1 MKKLVWVRLIISMAV
16 TAVVISCNKPA
27 SELNGPQVQQTPSVA
42 PVLQKANGIPGSYII
57 VFKRDA
63 GGTEGVVADLVQRL
77 LLKTDFT
84 YKHALSGFA
93 AILSDAQL
101 EKLKVDPRVAWIEQ
115 NQTFQICTTQSNATW
130 GLDRIDQRA
139 LPLDSKY
146 NYTQTGTGVD
156 AYVIDTGIRKT
167 HVEFGG
173 RAVTGYDAVRIGGT
187 ANDGNGHGTHV
198 AGTIGGSTYGV
209 AKNVRLIAVRVLNNY
224 GSGTTAQVI
233 SGIDWVTSNHTT
245 NPAVANMSLGGSYS
259 QSINQAV
266 SNSIADGVVYCVA
279 AGNETADAS
288 TKSPASVAEAITV
301 GATDNSDAFAS
312 FSNFGSLVDINAPGV
327 NVTSAWYTSNTA
339 TKVLS
344 GTSMATPHVTGA
356 AALYLQSN
364 PAATPQQVANAL
376 ADNATASVITGI
388 PAGTVNELLY
398 TGTGQQQPPPE
409 APVLS
414 APSSGS
420 VEVAVPTALSWNASA
435 TAASYTVQVSTSQT
449 FSSFAY
455 NVSGITATST
465 SVSGLAKGT
474 PYYWRV
480 QAANSGG
487 GSDWSSVW
495 NFTTV
500 SPQLPAAPEL
510 VSPVNDATEVSVP
523 ASLAWNAAV
532 DASSY
537 TVQVSTSQTFST
549 YAYNVSGITTT
560 STSVSSLAAG
570 TSYYWRVQ
578 AVNADGNSGWSSVW
592 SFTTTVP
599 PVPAAPLLAS
609 PVNGAINVA
618 MPAALSWNSSSGASS
633 YTVQASASQTFA
645 TLVYNTSGITSTST
659 TVTGLSAG
667 TPYYWRVLAANS
679 TGNSDWSAVWSFT
692 TTNAQI
698 PAAPA
703 LSSPSNGAFNVSKSP
718 TLSWNA
724 SSGATSY
731 RLQVS
736 TSSTFSTTIY
746 DAANIT
752 STSAALSGL
761 RSFTRYYWRVNAS
774 NSAGTSAWSSS
785 RYFYTSF

>member
-1 MKKLVWVRLIISMAV
+1 MKKFVLGRLIISVAV
-16 TAVVISCNKPA
+16 ATFVISCNKPA
-27 SELNGPQVQQTPSVA
+27 SELNGPQTQQAPTVA

-57 VFKRDA
+57 VFKRGA
-63 GGTEGVVADLVQRL
+63 GETEGVVAELVQRL

-93 AILSDAQL
+93 AILTEAQT
-101 EKLKVDPRVAWIEQ
+101 EKLRADPRVAYIEQ
-115 NQTFQICTTQSNATW
+115 NQTVQISTTQSNATW

-139 LPLDSKY
+139 LPLDTRY

-156 AYVIDTGIRKT
+156 AYVIDTGIRIT

-209 AKNVRLIAVRVLNNY
+209 AKKVRLIAVRVLNNF

-266 SNSIADGVVYCVA
+266 INSIADGVVYCVA

-288 TKSPASVAEAITV
+288 TKSPASVAQAITV

-327 NVTSAWYTSNTA
+327 SITSAWYTSNTA

-344 GTSMATPHVTGA
+344 GTSMTTPHVTGA
-356 AALYLQSN
+356 AALYLESN
-364 PAATPQQVANAL
+364 PGATPQQVADAL
-376 ADNATASVITGI
+376 ADNATTSVITGI
-388 PAGTVNELLY
+388 PAGTVNKLLY

-414 APSSGS
+414 APASGS
-420 VEVAVPTALSWNASA
+420 VEIAVPTALSWNASA
-435 TAASYTVQVSTSQT
+435 TATSYTVQVSTSPTFSSFAYNVSGITSTSTSVSALAKGTLYYWRVQAANSGGGSDWSNVWDFTTVSPQLPATPELVSPANGATEISLPAALAWDAAANASSYTVQVSTSQT

-455 NVSGITATST
+455 NVSGITSTST
-465 SVSGLAKGT
+465 SVSGL
-474 PYYWRV
+474 
-480 QAANSGG
+480 S
-487 GSDWSSVW
+487 
-495 NFTTV
+495 
-500 SPQLPAAPEL
+500 
-510 VSPVNDATEVSVP
+510 
-523 ASLAWNAAV
+523 
-532 DASSY
+532 
-537 TVQVSTSQTFST
+537 
-549 YAYNVSGITTT
+549 
-560 STSVSSLAAG
+560 AG

-578 AVNADGNSGWSSVW
+578 AVNTDGNSGWSSVW
-592 SFTTTVP
+592 GFTTTVP
-599 PVPAAPLLAS
+599 PAPAAPVLASPANGATNVAVPAALA
-609 PVNGAINVA
+609 
-618 MPAALSWNSSSGASS
+618 WNSSSGATS
-633 YTVQASASQTFA
+633 YTVQVSTSQSFA
-645 TLVYNTSGITSTST
+645 TLAYNASGITSTST
-659 TVTGLSAG
+659 TASGLSAA
-667 TPYYWRVLAANS
+667 TLYYWRVLAANT
-679 TGNSDWSAVWSFT
+679 TGNSDWSEVWSFT
-692 TTNAQI
+692 TTEAQI
-698 PAAPA
+698 PAAPT
-703 LSSPSNGAFNVSKSP
+703 LSSPANGAFNVSKTP

-724 SSGATSY
+724 SPGATSY

-736 TSSTFSTTIY
+736 TSSTFSTTVY

-785 RYFYTSF
+785 RYFTTRF